1 MELTESDFETVLDPE
16 TDEWL
21 PLIRLDNT
29 ADFDYYI
36 MYGEVEEDEILDY
49 CRNYLEWLGEDDA
62 DSLLRG
68 SEVTYHFA
76 VAFEDLSSRTGFS
89 LKWRNVDPDMD
100 GSFPITI
107 VSVW

>member
-1 MELTESDFETVLDPE
+1 MELTESDFETVLDPRS
-16 TDEWL
+16 DKWL

-36 MYGEVEEDEILDY
+36 MYGEVEEEEILDY
-49 CRNYLEWLGEDDA
+49 CRNYLEWLGEDDP
-62 DSLLRG
+62 DSLLNG
-68 SEVTYHFA
+68 SEITSCFA
-76 VAFEDLSSRTGFS
+76 TAFEDPGSKTGFS
-89 LKWRNVDPDMD
+89 LKWRNVDPDMI